1 MNVRLNKEETL
12 HSHSFH
18 YTKKK
23 FSIQVFFSKCDQIH
37 RKLQICTRLK
47 CDSKC
52 ITNTMKITVITNTMK
67 ITENKCC
74 FIFKYLLL
82 TNVQLLLSFAIMISC
97 VLGYFLLQN
106 KECKTLDQS
115 MKFVQSQQ

>member
-1 MNVRLNKEETL
+1 
-12 HSHSFH
+12 
-18 YTKKK
+18 
-23 FSIQVFFSKCDQIH
+23 
-37 RKLQICTRLK
+37 
-47 CDSKC
+47 
-52 ITNTMKITVITNTMK
+52 MK